1 MSERQRQRDLLVGI
15 TPDMAASRMQV
26 VTIIT
31 RSFAWLKLLSIA
43 ILVAVL
49 RSVGVSYVEGRA
61 FESGE
66 GMIVTAVL
74 IAGVVVNAEI
84 YWALT
89 CVESKDQGSWFRACE
104 TTCLGRMF
112 GDSNKQRSFGMDL
125 LRACSMALAGAVTI
139 VVSLAIRFDEESIR
153 MLLTAFVGIF
163 AGFCIF
169 TETFLY
175 CEDRRYRS
183 AMLMATAKADATNGE
198 GDDSA
203 V

>member
-1 MSERQRQRDLLVGI
+1 MNERQRDLVVGI
-15 TPDMAASRMQV
+15 TPDMAASRRQLI
-26 VTIIT
+26 TIIT

-66 GMIVTAVL
+66 GMIVVVFL

-104 TTCLGRMF
+104 TTTLGRLF
-112 GDSNKQRSFGMDL
+112 GESDKLRNFGMDL
-125 LRACSMALAGAVTI
+125 LRACSMLLAGAVTVI
-139 VVSLAIRFDEESIR
+139 VSLVIRFDEAGIR
-153 MLLTAFVGIF
+153 MMLIAFMGIF

-169 TETFLY
+169 AETFLS
-175 CEDRRYRS
+175 CEENRHKR
-183 AMLMATAKADATNGE
+183 ALGMAVAKANATNGE